1 MGLFLSALIVQNAS
15 EEDVKKSLE
24 KAGNDYPDWYL
35 VSEECQ
41 YQKCGSG
48 VKVLLSDMCC
58 GYEDIPKEISEKLMC
73 PVLLCYIYDGDY
85 WGYFFYENGKEL
97 DVFKP
102 IPDYFEDI
110 SMEQR
115 KHLAGNSEIISKY
128 FNIDNAKIKN
138 YLQEWTEDILEAEE
152 KRAYEDDEFC
162 IGEDWQMADFM
173 KAIRYSYDWEN

>member
-1 MGLFLSALIVQNAS
+1 M
-15 EEDVKKSLE
+15 KKMSKNHLRKQE
-24 KAGNDYPDWYL
+24 VIIQIGIWFQKN
-35 VSEECQ
+35 VNIN
-41 YQKCGSG
+41 QKCGSG
-48 VKVLLSDMCC
+48 VKVLLSEMCC

-97 DVFKP
+97 NVFNP

-128 FNIDNAKIKN
+128 FNIENAKIKN
-138 YLQEWTEDILEAEE
+138 YLQEWTEDILEAAE
-152 KRAYEDDEFC
+152 KRAYEGDECC

-173 KAIRYSYDWEN
+173 KAIGYSYDWGN

>member
-58 GYEDIPKEISEKLMC
+58 GYEDIPKEISRNLC
-73 PVLLCYIYDGDY
+73 VL
-85 WGYFFYENGKEL
+85 FYYVTSTMAIIGVTSFMRTGK
-97 DVFKP
+97 
-102 IPDYFEDI
+102 
-110 SMEQR
+110 
-115 KHLAGNSEIISKY
+115 N
-128 FNIDNAKIKN
+128 
-138 YLQEWTEDILEAEE
+138 
-152 KRAYEDDEFC
+152 
-162 IGEDWQMADFM
+162 
-173 KAIRYSYDWEN
+173 

>member
-58 GYEDIPKEISEKLMC
+58 VK
-73 PVLLCYIYDGDY
+73 CYTNVVTGVA
-85 WGYFFYENGKEL
+85 N
-97 DVFKP
+97 
-102 IPDYFEDI
+102 
-110 SMEQR
+110 
-115 KHLAGNSEIISKY
+115 
-128 FNIDNAKIKN
+128 KI
-138 YLQEWTEDILEAEE
+138 
-152 KRAYEDDEFC
+152 
-162 IGEDWQMADFM
+162 
-173 KAIRYSYDWEN
+173 